1 MIIFIV
7 YGFNFDDEQIDS
19 KKNDN
24 FDYQSAGVLSDY
36 YDYINA
42 KKIQIDKEFYPYS
55 KQKSINVDKKLLCS
69 IQEIKKDIIIN
80 FMEMNSNLLQHQI
93 QHIPME
99 IIDENF
105 IKLKRQ

>member
-42 KKIQIDKEFYPYS
+42 KKIQIDKEFCPYS
-55 KQKSINVDKKLLCS
+55 KQKSINADKKLLCS
-69 IQEIKKDIIIN
+69 ILEIKKSIIIN
-80 FMEMNSNLLQHQI
+80 FMKMNLNLLQHQI

-99 IIDENF
+99 IID
-105 IKLKRQ
+105 